1 MYFEFACAECGKKLK
16 VRDENVGG
24 KVRCPYCHHTQTV
37 EPPPPPEPAPQ
48 EESFDFNFQ
57 EPSTPASPPVQLQ
70 TRPTRK
76 TPAPAASST
85 STHEQA
91 VSATDV
97 NLWATGL
104 AGLAGFLV
112 LYAILFPLW
121 RMDTYVGGLFW
132 NRGPIQFA
140 ETLCFTWSL
149 AILVFKWRKLAMQR
163 DSMLFDLLPS
173 EISQQIT
180 PKSVDRFVKHIRQ
193 LPVKSGASFLVNRVL
208 RGLEHFRVL
217 RNSSEVA
224 DRMMTQSDIDAN
236 SVDSSYAHIKVFVWA
251 IPILGFIGTVRGIGI
266 AVASFSSTMN
276 NLNDMSALQE
286 SFNDVTAGLSTAFD
300 TTLLALVLSVLIM
313 FPMTVLRKSELDLLN
328 WVDEYC
334 NENLLKRLKDE
345 RSVEPST
352 GTMDAKAVRAA
363 VDAAIAGQVDKSV
376 EAVNKLTERLSG
388 LSQQQAAALTQ
399 LSKQTAQAQSDVG
412 KSMNEASES
421 LQKYFKA
428 MEQGV
433 ASLNRVLS
441 DLDGK
446 QVVIET
452 HSRGLF
458 GLFRRRNGK

>member
-1 MYFEFACAECGKKLK
+1 MYFEFACAQCDKKLK

-37 EPPPPPEPAPQ
+37 HAPPPPEPAA
-48 EESFDFNFQ
+48 EEETFDFNFQ
-57 EPSTPASPPVQLQ
+57 EPQAPRSVVSAQASVQKTVRKPRADASTDEPGG
-70 TRPTRK
+70 
-76 TPAPAASST
+76 
-85 STHEQA
+85 
-91 VSATDV
+91 SATDV
-97 NLWATGL
+97 NLWFTGLTGL
-104 AGLAGFLV
+104 AGFVV

-121 RMDTYVGGLFW
+121 RMDTYIGGLFW
-132 NRGPIQFA
+132 DRGPIQFA

-149 AILVFKWRKLAMQR
+149 SILVFKWRKLSMQR

-173 EISQQIT
+173 DISKQIT
-180 PKSVDRFVKHIRQ
+180 PKSVDRFVKHIRG
-193 LPVKSGASFLVNRVL
+193 LPVRSGESFLVNRVL

-286 SFNDVTAGLSTAFD
+286 SFNEVTAGLSTAFD

-334 NENLLKRLKDE
+334 NENLLKRLKDD
-345 RSVEPST
+345 RSTEPTT

-363 VDAAIAGQVDKSV
+363 VDSAIAAQLDKSV
-376 EAVNKLTERLSG
+376 EAVNKLTDRLSG
-388 LSQQQAAALTQ
+388 LSQKQSAALTD

-412 KSMNEASES
+412 KSMSEASES

-433 ASLNRVLS
+433 NSLNRVLA

-452 HSRGLF
+452 HPRGLF